1 MQKLNRSRII
11 ALEQLLKLSYRS
23 FDSTSKY
30 EICFYYIIFIFI
42 FDSTSK
48 YRIYFYYI
56 IFLYLYLTSPR
67 NIKYILIYIY
77 ICIFIFDSTSN
88 PFPLRVFPLLPL
100 DQVGLGE
107 NDQPKRL
114 TVHLR

>member
-23 FDSTSKY
+23 FDATSKY
-30 EICFYYIIFIFI
+30 EIYFLLYYIF
-42 FDSTSK
+42 
-48 YRIYFYYI
+48 
-56 IFLYLYLTSPR
+56 
-67 NIKYILIYIY
+67 IYIY